1 MDSITNFLPMWK
13 IKELK
18 DKVTNVVMNYTEVEV
33 KVREAT
39 NDEAWGPH
47 GTLMQEIAQYTLTY
61 EHYSEVMGMLWKR
74 MFQENKENW
83 RIAYKSLLLLTYL
96 LKNGS
101 EKCVTSA
108 REHLYDLRSLE
119 TFAYV
124 DENGKDQGIN
134 VRIKVK
140 EIIELVQD
148 DERIREERKKAK
160 KNREKFS
167 GYSTSSMGS
176 FGTSSRSYN
185 DFNSFSSK
193 SHDLDDK
200 DWRSNSPTFGE
211 KISDL
216 KSKVKDIIE
225 TSTNPDTESKK
236 KTTDTIYSDSDEE
249 AKKKSDPFSDLSK
262 RSSIFSNLD
271 PPSKTSAKTST

>member
-1 MDSITNFLPMWK
+1 
-13 IKELK
+13 
-18 DKVTNVVMNYTEVEV
+18 MNYTEVEV

-185 DFNSFSSK
+185 DFSSFSSK

-249 AKKKSDPFSDLSK
+249 AKKNSDPFSDLSK

-271 PPSKTSAKTST
+271 PPSKTSAKASTVRLYNKKILNILF